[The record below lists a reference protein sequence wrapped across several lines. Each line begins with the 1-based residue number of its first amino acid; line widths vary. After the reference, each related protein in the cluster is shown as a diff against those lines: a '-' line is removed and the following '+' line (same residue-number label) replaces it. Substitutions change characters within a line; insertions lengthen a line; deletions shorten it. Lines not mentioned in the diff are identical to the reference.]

1 MTRRRGRSWA
11 LPAALLA
18 ATAAAML
25 AGCRGALDQSAL
37 EPRGPQ
43 AEGIYRLGL
52 FATIVATLF
61 YVATLVALA
70 WAARRARRRSEEVG
84 RSTESDVTHEAPDQ
98 RGMRRAVSFGM
109 GATLAALLLFFS
121 YDLSVGRSLNNPGVK
136 NPLTVEVVGHQWW
149 WEVRYAD
156 TSAHGRFTTA
166 NEVHIPVGRPVRF
179 ILTASDVIHSIWVP
193 NLSGKKDLVPGYQQ
207 EIWFQA
213 DTAGTYRGQCAE
225 FCGQQHAK
233 MAMFVIAEPQTD
245 YDRWA
250 NRQREQVTPPTDA
263 RVARGER
270 VFLTGSCAMCH
281 AISGTQAGSVAG
293 PDLTHLAGRRTIAA
307 GTISNNRGN
316 LAGWIVDPQRIKPG
330 NHMPPNA
337 LSSED
342 LDALLTYL
350 QSLK

>member
-1 MTRRRGRSWA
+1 VTRRRRRSRA
-11 LPAALLA
+11 LPVALALA
-18 ATAAAML
+18 LGAVLL

-43 AEGIYRLGL
+43 AESIYRLGL
-52 FATIVATLF
+52 FATIVATIF
-61 YVATLVALA
+61 YVGTLLALA
-70 WAARRARRRSEEVG
+70 WAARRARRHGEEVG
-84 RSTESDVTHEAPDQ
+84 RSTESDTTHEATDQ

-156 TSAHGRFTTA
+156 TSAHGRFVTA

-179 ILTASDVIHSIWVP
+179 ILTAADVIHSIWVP

-233 MAMFVIAEPQTD
+233 MAMFVIAEPQAD
-245 YDRWA
+245 YERWVRA
-250 NRQREQVTPPTDA
+250 QRQPASPASTPA
-263 RVARGER
+263 VAAGER
-270 VFLTGSCAMCH
+270 VFMSGTCAMCH
-281 AISGTQAGSVAG
+281 AVSGTQAGSAAG
-293 PDLTHLAGRRTIAA
+293 PDLTHVASRRTLAA
-307 GTISNNRGN
+307 GTIPNNRGN